1 MMPRHAAE
9 LERINVGGALT
20 DASQQIAQALT
31 LDKVVSRLEAR
42 VLAAHAWQVSPSWLI
57 AHDTDPLTPQQL
69 RQFQALL
76 ERRLRGE
83 PIAYITGKREFFG
96 HAFRVT
102 PDVLIPRPETELLV
116 EVLLAHIP
124 VNRQLDILELGT
136 GSGCIAISLA
146 LARPLAR
153 ITAVDKASAA
163 LSVAQQNARQLQ
175 ARLNFMQSDWF
186 SALAPQKFDF
196 IVSNPP
202 YVAEADVHLQRGDV
216 RFEPTDALQSGEQGI
231 DDLQYIIEHAG
242 AFLKERGGL
251 FLEHGYN
258 QAEKVTS
265 LLKLKRYTKIKAWR
279 DLSGNDRVTAGFL
292 SE

>member
-1 MMPRHAAE
+1 MPRHAAE
-9 LERINVGGALT
+9 LERVNVGGAL
-20 DASQQIAQALT
+20 AEVSEQIAQELT
-31 LDKVVSRLEAR
+31 LDKAVSRLEAR

-57 AHDTDPLTPQQL
+57 AHDTDLLTPQQL
-69 RQFQALL
+69 GQLQTLI

-153 ITAVDKASAA
+153 VTAVDNKSAA
-163 LSVAQQNARQLQ
+163 LAIAQENARQLQ
-175 ARLNFMQSDWF
+175 ARLNFAESNWF
-186 SALAPQKFDF
+186 SALAAQKFDF

-202 YVAEADVHLQRGDV
+202 YVIEDDPHLDRGDV
-216 RFEPTDALQSGEQGI
+216 RYEPSGALRSGKDGM
-231 DDLQYIIEHAG
+231 DDLQYIIEHAS
-242 AFLKERGGL
+242 AFIKTRGGL
-251 FLEHGYN
+251 ILEHGYN
-258 QAEKVTS
+258 QAEKVAN
-265 LLKLKRYTKIKAWR
+265 LLKINAFKDIKTWQ
-279 DLSGNDRVTAGFL
+279 DLSGRDRVTAGFL